1 MTSLPFLARMSWT
14 VGILDT
20 TAAQAGAPPYPGF
33 AMDIEEAALSG
44 GVIMAQAR
52 INVGPLDARA
62 RQVAGALA
70 IVGGLTALDGF
81 FQALG
86 FLTWIICAAMMYVG
100 IILAMGGFKDGT
112 AVFGFPLLILSV
124 LDAWL
129 PVVHKGYGVLGAG
142 FLVGVGAFQPRRTR
156 QCPINGLLGV
166 NTAR

>member
-1 MTSLPFLARMSWT
+1 
-14 VGILDT
+14 
-20 TAAQAGAPPYPGF
+20 
-33 AMDIEEAALSG
+33 
-44 GVIMAQAR
+44 MAQGR

-129 PVVHKGYGVLGAG
+129 PVVHKGYWGLVAG
-142 FLVGVGAFQPRRTR
+142 SFVAGGWVP
-156 QCPINGLLGV
+156 
-166 NTAR
+166 TARVPRAPSNVRLG